1 MAKTKKAQT
10 TLKFIG
16 GVNKD
21 RIGGNCSVIEHTD
34 AKGNTDVVMFDLG
47 SIFTPYETG
56 FVAAFPNVDEYFD
69 RVDPKTGEEIKALKP
84 VKALFITHA
93 HEDHI
98 GALINY
104 AKMGYKLPP
113 IKTSGFSRNFI
124 RLAFREEGVA
134 EPDIEKIKGGE
145 TVKISENMEVKAVD
159 VSHSIIDSL
168 GFFTKTFDDG
178 KPCAAIMNNGDFLTD
193 EAMPVG
199 KSFNKDSYINT
210 LKSAKC
216 PVLICLD
223 STSTSPFGKERI
235 GFEQAVENTYNA
247 IKRHPEKSVII
258 SPVISRSVQ
267 NIAIDMEVARRL
279 GTKVCL
285 DGKWLTL
292 VKDAMFLSG
301 FNDFDDVLY
310 KGNLKSYLSDDKI
323 KQKYIVNTGAF
334 AQGLENYEYNVGVDE
349 ISPIPMSSATKMAL
363 DLHPVFRVNDKVL
376 VVARQRIIDEINGRT
391 GPKMLQMFAAQ
402 GATVIMS
409 PSSKPVGNFE
419 EVQMQDSGHANATA
433 IKAVMRDVKS
443 AVNDV
448 EVIAIHG
455 NPEQLADTAKA
466 MKEISVKS
474 HVVEN
479 KEGVH
484 IIDGNISH
492 IEPKLTPLTWYAVRS
507 ISPNPFADRD
517 VPLEGLKEFWEV
529 TEDYEPIRKICEVEN
544 VRRFSPR
551 DENYSNFHKFLEKAD
566 DLPNRESMKSKK
578 VKPKAKKKKT
588 LDAVDIARARK
599 GKKR

>member
-1 MAKTKKAQT
+1 MAKTNKAQT

-16 GVNKD
+16 GINKD

-34 AKGNTDVVMFDLG
+34 KQGNTDVVMFDLG

-69 RVDPKTGEEIKALKP
+69 RIDPDTKVETKALKP

-124 RLAFREEGVA
+124 RLAFREEGVS
-134 EPDIEKIKGGE
+134 EPDIERIKGGE
-145 TVKISENMEVKAVD
+145 TIKISDNMEVKAVD

-168 GFFTKTFDDG
+168 GFFTKTYDEG
-178 KPCAAIMNNGDFLTD
+178 KPCAAIMNNGDFLT
-193 EAMPVG
+193 EEEMPVG

-210 LKSAKC
+210 LKSAKS
-216 PVLICLD
+216 PVLMCLD

-247 IKRHPEKSVII
+247 VVKNNQKSVII

-267 NIAIDMEVARRL
+267 NIAIDMEVARKL

-301 FNDFDDVLY
+301 FNDFEDVLY
-310 KGNLKSYLSDDKI
+310 KGNLKAYLADDKI
-323 KQKYIVNTGAF
+323 KKKYVVCTGAF

-363 DLHPVFRVNDKVL
+363 DLHPVIRVDQKVL
-376 VVARQRIIDEINGRT
+376 VLARQRIIDEINGKT
-391 GPKMLQMFAAQ
+391 GPKMLQMLAAQ
-402 GATVIMS
+402 GATVVMS
-409 PSSKPVGNFE
+409 PSAQKVGNFE
-419 EVQMQDSGHANATA
+419 EVQMQDSGHVNATA
-433 IKAVMRDVKS
+433 IKTLMKDVK
-443 AVNDV
+443 NNIKDV
-448 EVIAIHG
+448 VVIPIHG
-455 NPEQLADTAKA
+455 NPNQCADTAKA
-466 MKEISVKS
+466 MHEIGVKS
-474 HVVEN
+474 HLVEN

-484 IIDGNISH
+484 ITEGKISN
-492 IEPKLTPLTWYAVRS
+492 IEPKVTPLTWYAVRS
-507 ISPNPFADRD
+507 ISPNPFSDRD
-517 VPLEGLKEFWEV
+517 VPLEGLREFWEV
-529 TEDYEPIRKICEVEN
+529 TEDYESIRKICEVAN

-551 DENYSNFHKFLEKAD
+551 DENYSNSHKFLEKAED
-566 DLPNRESMKSKK
+566 MPKREKM
-578 VKPKAKKKKT
+578 KAKKSKRKST
-588 LDAVDIARARK
+588 DMADIIKAKK
-599 GKKR
+599 GKRR

>member
-1 MAKTKKAQT
+1 MAKTNKAQT

-16 GVNKD
+16 GINKD

-34 AKGNTDVVMFDLG
+34 KQGNTDVVMFDLG

-69 RVDPKTGEEIKALKP
+69 RIDPDTKVETKALKP

-124 RLAFREEGVA
+124 RLAFREEGVS
-134 EPDIEKIKGGE
+134 EPDIERIKGGE
-145 TVKISENMEVKAVD
+145 TIKISDNMEVKAVD

-168 GFFTKTFDDG
+168 GFFTKTYDEG
-178 KPCAAIMNNGDFLTD
+178 KPCAAIMNTGDFLT
-193 EAMPVG
+193 EEEMPVG

-210 LKSAKC
+210 LKSAKS
-216 PVLICLD
+216 PVLMCLD

-247 IKRHPEKSVII
+247 VVKNNQKSVII

-267 NIAIDMEVARRL
+267 NIAIDMEVARKL

-301 FNDFDDVLY
+301 FNDFEDVLY
-310 KGNLKSYLSDDKI
+310 KGNLKAYLADDKI
-323 KQKYIVNTGAF
+323 KKKYVVCTGAF

-363 DLHPVFRVNDKVL
+363 DLHPVIRVDQKVL
-376 VVARQRIIDEINGRT
+376 VLARQRIIDEINGKT
-391 GPKMLQMFAAQ
+391 GPKMLQMLAAQ
-402 GATVIMS
+402 GATVVMS
-409 PSSKPVGNFE
+409 PSAQKVGNFE
-419 EVQMQDSGHANATA
+419 EVQMQDSGHVNATA
-433 IKAVMRDVKS
+433 IKTLMKDVK
-443 AVNDV
+443 NNIKDV
-448 EVIAIHG
+448 VVIPIHG
-455 NPEQLADTAKA
+455 NPNQCADTAKA
-466 MKEISVKS
+466 MHEIGVKS
-474 HVVEN
+474 HLVEN

-484 IIDGNISH
+484 ITEGKISN
-492 IEPKLTPLTWYAVRS
+492 IEPKVTPLTWYAVRS
-507 ISPNPFADRD
+507 ISPNPFSDRD
-517 VPLEGLKEFWEV
+517 VPLEGLREFWEV
-529 TEDYEPIRKICEVEN
+529 TEDYESIRKICEVAN

-551 DENYSNFHKFLEKAD
+551 DENYSNSHKFLEKAED
-566 DLPNRESMKSKK
+566 MPKREKM
-578 VKPKAKKKKT
+578 KAKKSKRKST
-588 LDAVDIARARK
+588 DMADIIKAKK
-599 GKKR
+599 GKRR